1 MEDMKEYIKNVLDEE
16 ELIEIKGEAF
26 GRLAPDSEIRDKS
39 WVYKKYFTLEPL
51 EAIPREEIT
60 EKEEED
66 LLKPFEEVPIP
77 LEVSI
82 PEVEVPKR
90 EFPLL
95 EKPKPPKHEEEISPR
110 TKELLKEVEEIN
122 RLYDTVYILYNLD
135 KVKSKY
141 LQLLNERNKLLD
153 KNPYVIERI
162 DKSLT
167 ELKDKINKVSHKKES
182 QKIRGEYEVFLDK
195 LDRILR
201 EYTKKYIVSNSE
213 EVRRKYLEL
222 LDEKDRM
229 GPGFPQLKEV
239 AEKRIQELRDRID
252 MVGRSKDLKKEVLA
266 IMKLSNE
273 IIEKAKKEDLEGLMS
288 NYKTCVNRYE
298 SISKDIPKPVSD
310 KIKNKLFECNRILKS
325 LKERKVARKEM
336 IQRETVRTSQYEV
349 QGLKI
354 YWNTYMKEVQGFNN
368 LLSRAKSHQ
377 YFELY
382 NKFNKL
388 RDTYSNLVKR
398 EAIPQT
404 ELQKARIELS
414 KSFDVLETLKN
425 EM

>member
-1 MEDMKEYIKNVLDEE
+1 MEDLKKYIKNVLDEE

-26 GRLAPDSEIRDKS
+26 GKIVSDSESRDKS
-39 WVYKKYFTLEPL
+39 WVYEKFFTIEPV
-51 EAIPREEIT
+51 EEPSE
-60 EKEEED
+60 EKDQEKREED
-66 LLKPFEEVPIP
+66 LLKPFEEVPTP
-77 LEVSI
+77 AEVSI
-82 PEVEVPKR
+82 PEIEVPKR
-90 EFPLL
+90 EFPLP

-110 TKELLKEVEEIN
+110 TRELLKEVEEIN
-122 RLYDTVYILYNLD
+122 RLYDITYITYNLD

-162 DKSLT
+162 DKNLS
-167 ELKDKINKVSHKKES
+167 EIKERINKVSQKKES
-182 QKIRGEYEVFLDK
+182 QKIREEYEAFLDK

-201 EYTKKYIVSNSE
+201 EYTKKYIAANSE

-222 LDEKDRM
+222 LDEKDRL

-252 MVGRSKDLKKEVLA
+252 TVERTKDLKKEVLA
-266 IMKLSNE
+266 IMKLSTE
-273 IIEKAKKEDLEGLMS
+273 ILEKAKKGDLEGLTS
-288 NYKTCVNRYE
+288 NYRTCVERYE
-298 SISKDIPKPVSD
+298 SISKELPKAVKD
-310 KIKNKLFECNRILKS
+310 KVKNKLFECNQVLKS
-325 LKERKVARKEM
+325 LRQKKEATTKAIEREKV
-336 IQRETVRTSQYEV
+336 TTSRYEV

-354 YWNTYMKEVQGFNN
+354 YWNTYMKEVLEFSK
-368 LLSRAKSHQ
+368 LLSRAKPYQ

-398 EAIPQT
+398 NVIPQT

-414 KSFDVLETLKN
+414 KSFDMLESLKN

>member
-1 MEDMKEYIKNVLDEE
+1 MEDLEEYIKNVLEEE

-26 GRLAPDSEIRDKS
+26 GKIVSDSKIRDKS
-39 WVYKKYFTLEPL
+39 WVYEKYFTLEPV
-51 EAIPREEIT
+51 EAFPKEFTPR
-60 EKEEED
+60 EEED
-66 LLKPFEEVPIP
+66 LLKPFEEVPTP

-82 PEVEVPKR
+82 PEIEVPKR
-90 EFPLL
+90 EFPLP
-95 EKPKPPKHEEEISPR
+95 EKPRPPIHEEEISPR

-122 RLYDTVYILYNLD
+122 RLYDATFITYNLD

-141 LQLLNERNKLLD
+141 LQLLNERNKLLE
-153 KNPYVIERI
+153 KNPYVIERM
-162 DKSLT
+162 DKSLA
-167 ELKDKINKVSHKKES
+167 EMKERIRKVTQKKKSKE
-182 QKIRGEYEVFLDK
+182 IRGEYEIFLGK
-195 LDRILR
+195 LDRMLR
-201 EYTKKYIVSNSE
+201 EYTKKYIAANSG

-222 LDEKDRM
+222 LDEKDSMDLR
-229 GPGFPQLKEV
+229 FPQLREV
-239 AEKRIQELRDRID
+239 VEKRIQELRDRID
-252 MVGRSKDLKKEVLA
+252 TVERSKDLKKEVLA

-273 IIEKAKKEDLEGLMS
+273 IIERAKKGDLKGLMS
-288 NYKTCVNRYE
+288 NYSTCVNRYE
-298 SISKDIPKPVSD
+298 SISKEIPKPVSD
-310 KIKNKLFECNRILKS
+310 KIKNKLAECNRVLKS
-325 LKERKVARKEM
+325 LKETKET
-336 IQRETVRTSQYEV
+336 REKMVQEETIKTSRYEV

-354 YWNTYMKEVQGFNN
+354 YWSTYMKEIQDFSKRT
-368 LLSRAKSHQ
+368 SRAKSHQ

-398 EAIPQT
+398 NVIPET